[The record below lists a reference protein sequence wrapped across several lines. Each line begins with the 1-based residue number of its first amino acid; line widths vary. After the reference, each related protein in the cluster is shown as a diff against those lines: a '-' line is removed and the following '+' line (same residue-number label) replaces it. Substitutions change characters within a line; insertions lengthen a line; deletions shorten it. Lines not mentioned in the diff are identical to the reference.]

1 MCEQVNGEIQI
12 LPVNVWLLRLNYL
25 LLSLDLVRGLMID
38 HLPPA
43 AAGGLPLLVKCSMNM
58 LGDLVSLPSK
68 PLGYGVGEPVLQ
80 KEITLLITIVME
92 FILMADLY
100 HIQIH

>member
-43 AAGGLPLLVKCSMNM
+43 AAGGLPLLVKCLMNI
-58 LGDLVSLPSK
+58 LGDLVSLPAK
-68 PLGYGVGEPVLQ
+68 PLGYGVAEDGLHQV
-80 KEITLLITIVME
+80 ITLLITIVME